1 MLTAGKLGRAVRPMS
16 KQLLKQAVP
25 VAAVGIRNITSASAA
40 AEKVSFVKGL
50 FFGEVNKRAFP
61 YPDTLDDESRE
72 TLKMLVEPVQKF
84 FESGVDSK
92 KIDETKEIPEAVL
105 NELRSLGLFGLQI
118 PQDNGGLGLSNTGYA
133 RVCEEFTDASLA
145 VTLMAHQSI
154 GLKGILLSGNDEQKA
169 KYLPKLAS
177 GEHMAAFALT
187 EPGSGSDAA
196 SIKTRAELSPDGKHW
211 ILNGSKIWISNGGWA
226 DVFTVFAQTP
236 IDGKDKITAF
246 IVERNF
252 GGITNGPPEDKL
264 GIRGSNTCAVFF
276 DNTPVPVENV
286 LLKPGD
292 GFKVA
297 MNILNNGR
305 FGLGAGSGG
314 MLKRVIGMASEHATT
329 RKQFGQTLSSFGV
342 IKEKFGRL
350 AVDAYAIEVCVHA
363 PLLCLLRSRERE
375 RVVCVWFTVFA
386 REGNI
391 RFEFVSV

>member
-154 GLKGILLSGNDEQKA
+154 GLKGILLSGNDEQGTPTAAHEKKLA
-169 KYLPKLAS
+169 EAFAELAENRIKINVREILTFSKSDEKISSIADEIFKENKYLPP
-177 GEHMAAFALT
+177 H
-187 EPGSGSDAA
+187 P
-196 SIKTRAELSPDGKHW
+196 
-211 ILNGSKIWISNGGWA
+211 
-226 DVFTVFAQTP
+226 
-236 IDGKDKITAF
+236 
-246 IVERNF
+246 
-252 GGITNGPPEDKL
+252 TN
-264 GIRGSNTCAVFF
+264 V
-276 DNTPVPVENV
+276 
-286 LLKPGD
+286 
-292 GFKVA
+292 
-297 MNILNNGR
+297 
-305 FGLGAGSGG
+305 
-314 MLKRVIGMASEHATT
+314 
-329 RKQFGQTLSSFGV
+329 
-342 IKEKFGRL
+342 
-350 AVDAYAIEVCVHA
+350 
-363 PLLCLLRSRERE
+363 
-375 RVVCVWFTVFA
+375 
-386 REGNI
+386 
-391 RFEFVSV
+391 